1 MKASKTARTKY
12 RASLWSCRPPW
23 ACRQDYPKP
32 KSPKASNWTIPFNS
46 TGYRHRVKCVIR
58 MHTAILVV
66 HSSCSF
72 QLYSLKPELLVIMP
86 LCRRRRWPC
95 AIAECRSGANG
106 QWHIGFHISFFSVA
120 RFIQNAD
127 KILAAWV
134 HDDFF
139 YEKTQLLQTSDNIFQ
154 CSQNFSLLSVA
165 RSFRIQLLKSTFF
178 FSELGTCWFLFWTN
192 TASCLLQSSEQ
203 LYLLSMLPRQCK
215 RKVQATH
222 QWRPHRWSC
231 HVIVWSPSTWIWL
244 EKIGDGINTGIS
256 YQYIIDLSRNCNVL
270 ARWEKCRT
278 SLVERRSLSPRV
290 WFGWSFNS
298 I

>member
-178 FSELGTCWFLFWTN
+178 FQSWAHADFFSEQTQ
-192 TASCLLQSSEQ
+192 LLAFFRVQSSSTCFPCCQ
-203 LYLLSMLPRQCK
+203 GNANARYK
-215 RKVQATH
+215 R
-222 QWRPHRWSC
+222 R
-231 HVIVWSPSTWIWL
+231 
-244 EKIGDGINTGIS
+244 INGVL
-256 YQYIIDLSRNCNVL
+256 IDEAVTL
-270 ARWEKCRT
+270 
-278 SLVERRSLSPRV
+278 
-290 WFGWSFNS
+290 
-298 I
+298 